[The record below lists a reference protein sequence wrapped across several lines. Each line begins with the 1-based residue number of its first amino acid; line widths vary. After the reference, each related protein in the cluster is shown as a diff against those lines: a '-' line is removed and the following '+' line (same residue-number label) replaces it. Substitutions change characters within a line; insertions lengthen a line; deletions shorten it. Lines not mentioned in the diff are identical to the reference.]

1 METKK
6 KPNVLTTQVGGNHYA
21 KYPIQ
26 PVEYIQA
33 NKLDFAQGN
42 IVKLVTR
49 FRDKGGAEDLRKIKH
64 YADILLATEYGEDTA
79 PVPTPT
85 VTTLDTTPDGVY
97 VVFADGK
104 AEKFI
109 GERLI
114 STDAEVTGIAI
125 KQGDRGL
132 IVALRDAANGE
143 DVALTTRKDTTDYD
157 GYIDTLIDAVADWNG
172 EANTAHLKEIGLNPA
187 IKLKEGEHIPSVAE
201 MYLIYTNRKAINA
214 ALRFVGGEE
223 IKGLWYL
230 TSTEFSATNAWFL
243 HLSDGLLSTWATKAS
258 DKGRVR
264 PVSAFNYNL

>member
-1 METKK
+1 MATKE

-26 PVEYIQA
+26 PVEFIQA

-64 YADILLATEYGEDTA
+64 YSDILLATEYGEDTA
-79 PVPTPT
+79 PAPT
-85 VTTLDTTPDGVY
+85 VTTLDTKPDGIY

-114 STDAEVTGIAI
+114 STDAEVTGIAV
-125 KQGDRGL
+125 KQGDRAL
-132 IVALRDAANGE
+132 TVALTDAADGE
-143 DVALTTRKDTTDYD
+143 DVTLTANKDTTDYD
-157 GYIDTLIDAVADWNG
+157 GYIDTCIDAVADWNG
-172 EANTAHLKEIGLNPA
+172 KANTDHLREIGLNPA
-187 IKLKEGEHIPSVAE
+187 IKLKDGEYIPSVAE
-201 MYLIYTNRKAINA
+201 LYLIYTHSKEINA
-214 ALRFVGGEE
+214 ALRFVGGDE
-223 IKGLWYL
+223 IPGEWYL
-230 TSTEFSATNAWFL
+230 TSTEGSATYAWGLYLSSGNLYCWNAKT
-243 HLSDGLLSTWATKAS
+243 SGM
-258 DKGRVR
+258 GRVR